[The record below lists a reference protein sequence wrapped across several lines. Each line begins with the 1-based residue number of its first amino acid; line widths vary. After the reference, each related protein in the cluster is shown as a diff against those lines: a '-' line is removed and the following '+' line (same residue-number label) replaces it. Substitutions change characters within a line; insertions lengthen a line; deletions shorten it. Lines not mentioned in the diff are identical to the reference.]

1 MKRNSRQH
9 HHPLQQGIVLLGLLI
24 ALAISSIGLMAAA
37 DVWATSRQRERE
49 QELLF
54 VGGQYRKAIERYY
67 FTTPGQTKALPASLE
82 DLLEDKRF
90 PAPVRHL
97 RRLYADPMTDSSEWG
112 TVLIGS
118 KIAGVYSKS
127 DKTLFK
133 QARFDKDNI
142 GFEGKSMA
150 QEWKFVFMP
159 AAPIGVGKPIK
170 PGPGNEPGAPSAPNT
185 PTKTP

>member
-1 MKRNSRQH
+1 MKRT
-9 HHPLQQGIVLLGLLI
+9 PLSTQQGIVLLGLL
-24 ALAISSIGLMAAA
+24 LAIAISAIGLLAAA
-37 DVWATSRQRERE
+37 DVWSTTRQRERE

-67 FTTPGQTKALPASLE
+67 LTTPGQVKALPASLE

-112 TVLIGS
+112 TVMIGS

-133 QARFDKDNI
+133 QAKFEVANAS
-142 GFEGKSMA
+142 FEGKSMA

-159 AAPIGVGKPIK
+159 ASPIGVGKPIK
-170 PGPGNEPGAPSAPNT
+170 PGPGNDPATPNT
-185 PTKTP
+185 PTTSPR